1 MEIRVAETAGFCF
14 GVNRAV
20 DMLYKMIDEGKKV
33 CTLGP
38 IIHNPQVIE
47 DLEKR
52 GVKAVSSPCQVPEG
66 YEVVIRAHGVTKQVI
81 AELQERNIPYTD
93 ATCPFVLKIH
103 KIIKEQTHKDDIV
116 LIAGDGQHPEVC
128 GFRSHCKGESYTF
141 KNQQELLEIIE
152 NNSDLENKRIFLLA
166 QTTFSVK
173 EWKKCLKIIEKLYTN
188 SIYFDT
194 ICSATQRR
202 QDEADHLSRWADVML
217 VIGGTFSSNTVKLK
231 NVCSENARTYLLER
245 AEDLQPID
253 FSGCQKLGIT
263 AGASTPARI
272 IKEVKVIMTEN
283 FNEMQTN
290 KSKETQDQELF
301 LAAVDSMDNTST
313 SQNVVGV
320 VVSIAPNEIQVDIG
334 RKYAG
339 FIPRDEYSND
349 PTADPMQE
357 LKVGDKLNL
366 TIMSTNDSEGT
377 MKLSKRIYDRK
388 ASWQTILDAKENET
402 VLEAVVAEAVKGGVI
417 VYPMGS
423 RVFIPAS
430 LTGVARDEELDVLLK
445 KNVKFRVIDIDE
457 RRRRV
462 IGSIRSVANEER
474 KAAAEAFWATAEE
487 GKTYTGTVRSL
498 TNYGAF
504 VDLGGVE
511 GMIHI
516 SELSWSKIKHP
527 SEIVNVGD
535 TVEVYIKAIETKDDE
550 KKKISL
556 GYKKIEDDP
565 WQIFTG
571 KFQVG
576 DIADVEIQGLATFG
590 AFAKIIDDIKG
601 LIHISQ
607 IADRHIASPKEVLSI
622 GDVVKAKI
630 TEIDYD
636 RKRVSLSIRALIEK
650 DENVEVEEAAAYA
663 PAEEET
669 VEEAVEAA
677 IEAAEQAV
685 AAEDAE

>member
-20 DMLYKMIDEGKKV
+20 SILYKMIDEGKKV

-47 DLEKR
+47 DMQSK
-52 GVKAVSSPCQVPEG
+52 GVRIISDVSEVPDG
-66 YEVVIRAHGVTKQVI
+66 YEVVIRAHGVTKQTVD
-81 AELQERNIPYTD
+81 ALESSGVKFTD
-93 ATCPFVLKIH
+93 ATCPYVLKIH
-103 KIIKEQTHKDDIV
+103 RIIKEQTSESDIV
-116 LIAGDGQHPEVC
+116 LIAGDGEHPEVR
-128 GFRSHCKGESYTF
+128 GFSSHCKGEYYTF
-141 KNQQELLEIIE
+141 KKEDELMKILD
-152 NNSDLENKRIFLLA
+152 NNSNFANKQVYLLA

-173 EWKKCLKIIEKLYTN
+173 EWKKCLKIIQKLCTN
-188 SIYFDT
+188 AIYFDT
-194 ICSATQRR
+194 ICRATQER
-202 QDEADHLSRWADVML
+202 QDEAGALSKWADVML
-217 VIGGTFSSNTVKLK
+217 VIGGNFSSNTVKLK
-231 NVCSENARTYLLER
+231 NVCEENTRTYLIER
-245 AEDLQPID
+245 VEDLQPINFD
-253 FSGCQKLGIT
+253 GCEKIGIT

-283 FNEMQTN
+283 FNEMQAN

-366 TIMSTNDSEGT
+366 TIMSTNDNEGT

-388 ASWQTILDAKENET
+388 SSWQNILNAKETEE
-402 VLEAVVAEAVKGGVI
+402 VMEAVVAEVVKGGVI

-430 LTGVARDEELDVLLK
+430 LTGVARGEELDVLLK
-445 KNVKFRVIDIDE
+445 QTVKFRIIDIDE
-457 RRRRV
+457 RKRRV
-462 IGSIRSVANEER
+462 IGSIRSVSAEAR
-474 KAAAEAFWATAEE
+474 KAAADAFWATAEE

-516 SELSWSKIKHP
+516 SELSWTKIKHP

-535 TVEVYIKAIETKDDE
+535 TVEVYIKAIEVKDDE

-565 WQIFTG
+565 WQIFTS
-571 KFQVG
+571 KYAVG

-590 AFAKIIDDIKG
+590 AFAKIVEDVKG

-607 IADRHIASPKEVLSI
+607 IADRHIASPKEVLTI

-650 DENVEVEEAAAYA
+650 DENTEVESYEEYA
-663 PAEEET
+663 PAAEAT

-677 IEAAEQAV
+677 IEAT
-685 AAEDAE
+685 DAE

>member
-1 MEIRVAETAGFCF
+1 MEIRVAKTAGFCF
-14 GVNRAV
+14 GVDRAV
-20 DMLYKMIDEGKKV
+20 NMLYKMVEEGRRV

-47 DLEKR
+47 DLESR
-52 GVKAVSSPCQVPEG
+52 GVKAVSSPEEVPKG
-66 YEVVIRAHGVTKQVI
+66 YEVVIRAHGVTKQVTSR
-81 AELQERNIPYTD
+81 LQELDIPFTD
-93 ATCPFVLKIH
+93 ATCPYVLKIH
-103 KIIKEQTHKDDIV
+103 KIIKEKTQSDDIV
-116 LIAGDGQHPEVC
+116 LIAGDGNHPEVC

-141 KNQQELLEIIE
+141 KTADE
-152 NNSDLENKRIFLLA
+152 LENILNSIAGKEDRRKVLLA
-166 QTTFSVK
+166 QTTFSVN
-173 EWKKCLKIIEKLYTN
+173 EWKKSLKIIEKLCTN

-194 ICSATQRR
+194 ICKATQQR
-202 QDEADHLSRWADVML
+202 QDEAEHLSQWADVML
-217 VIGGTFSSNTVKLK
+217 VIGGAFSSNTVKLK
-231 NVCSENARTYLLER
+231 NVSAQNAKTFLIER
-245 AEDLQPID
+245 AEDLQPIS
-253 FSGCQKLGIT
+253 FVGVEKIGIT

-357 LKVGDKLNL
+357 LKIGDKINL
-366 TIMSTNDSEGT
+366 TIMSTNDSEGI

-402 VLEAVVAEAVKGGVI
+402 VMEAVVAEAVKGGVI
-417 VYPMGS
+417 AYPMGT

-430 LTGVARDEELDVLLK
+430 LTGLARNEDLAVL
-445 KNVKFRVIDIDE
+445 VKQKVQFRIIDIDE

-462 IGSIRSVANEER
+462 IGSIRSVVAEQR
-474 KAAAEAFWATAEE
+474 KAAADAFWATAEE
-487 GKTYTGTVRSL
+487 GKTYTGTVKSL
-498 TNYGAF
+498 TSYGAF

-527 SEIVNVGD
+527 SEVVNVGD
-535 TVEVYIKAIETKDDE
+535 TVEVYIKSIETKDDE

-565 WQIFTG
+565 WQIFTS
-571 KFQVG
+571 KYSVG
-576 DIADVEIQGLATFG
+576 DVADVEIQGLATFG
-590 AFAKIIDDIKG
+590 AFAKIIDDVKG

-636 RKRVSLSIRALIEK
+636 RKRISLSIRALIEK
-650 DENVEVEEAAAYA
+650 DENTDVESYEEYA
-663 PAEEET
+663 PAVEES

-677 IEAAEQAV
+677 IEAA
-685 AAEDAE
+685 DAE

>member
-1 MEIRVAETAGFCF
+1 
-14 GVNRAV
+14 
-20 DMLYKMIDEGKKV
+20 
-33 CTLGP
+33 
-38 IIHNPQVIE
+38 
-47 DLEKR
+47 
-52 GVKAVSSPCQVPEG
+52 
-66 YEVVIRAHGVTKQVI
+66 
-81 AELQERNIPYTD
+81 
-93 ATCPFVLKIH
+93 
-103 KIIKEQTHKDDIV
+103 
-116 LIAGDGQHPEVC
+116 
-128 GFRSHCKGESYTF
+128 
-141 KNQQELLEIIE
+141 
-152 NNSDLENKRIFLLA
+152 
-166 QTTFSVK
+166 
-173 EWKKCLKIIEKLYTN
+173 
-188 SIYFDT
+188 
-194 ICSATQRR
+194 
-202 QDEADHLSRWADVML
+202 
-217 VIGGTFSSNTVKLK
+217 
-231 NVCSENARTYLLER
+231 
-245 AEDLQPID
+245 
-253 FSGCQKLGIT
+253 
-263 AGASTPARI
+263 
-272 IKEVKVIMTEN
+272 MTEN

-366 TIMSTNDSEGT
+366 TIMSTNDNEGI

-402 VLEAVVAEAVKGGVI
+402 VMEAVVAEVVKGGVI

-430 LTGVARDEELDVLLK
+430 LTGVARGEELDVLLK
-445 KNVKFRVIDIDE
+445 QTVKFRIIDIDE
-457 RRRRV
+457 RKRRV
-462 IGSIRSVANEER
+462 IGSIRSVTAEAR
-474 KAAAEAFWATAEE
+474 KAAADAFWATAEE

-516 SELSWSKIKHP
+516 SELSWTKIKHP

-535 TVEVYIKAIETKDDE
+535 TVEVYIKAIEVKDDE

-565 WQIFTG
+565 WQIFTS
-571 KFQVG
+571 KYAVG

-590 AFAKIIDDIKG
+590 AFAKIVDDVKG

-650 DENVEVEEAAAYA
+650 DENTEVESYEEYA
-663 PAEEET
+663 PAAEET

-677 IEAAEQAV
+677 IEAAE
-685 AAEDAE
+685 AADAE

>member
-20 DMLYKMIDEGKKV
+20 DMLYNMISQGRKV

-47 DLEKR
+47 DLEGR
-52 GVKAVSSPCQVPEG
+52 GVKAVASPSEVPEG
-66 YEVVIRAHGVTKQVI
+66 YEVVIRAHGVTKETI
-81 AELQERNIPYTD
+81 SELRERKIPFTD
-93 ATCPFVLKIH
+93 ATCPYVLKIH
-103 KIIKEQTHKDDIV
+103 KIIKQQTNEDDIV
-116 LIAGDGQHPEVC
+116 LIAGDGNHPEVC
-128 GFRSHCKGESYTF
+128 GFRSHCKGKSYTF
-141 KNQQELLEIIE
+141 KTAPELEEILTS
-152 NNSDLENKRIFLLA
+152 NSVFENKRIILLA

-173 EWKKCLKIIEKLYTN
+173 EWKKSLKIIEKLCTN

-194 ICSATQRR
+194 ICRATQER
-202 QDEADHLSRWADVML
+202 QDEAEHLSRWADVML

-231 NVCSENARTYLLER
+231 NVCSENTKTYLIER
-245 AEDLQPID
+245 VEDLQPVD
-253 FSGCQKLGIT
+253 FSGCDKIGIT

-313 SQNVVGV
+313 SQNVIGV

-357 LKVGDKLNL
+357 LKIGDKLNL
-366 TIMSTNDSEGT
+366 TIMSTNDNEGT

-388 ASWQTILDAKENET
+388 ASWQTILDAKENGT

-417 VYPMGS
+417 AYPMGS

-430 LTGVARDEELDVLLK
+430 HTGLARNEELDVLVK
-445 KNVKFRVIDIDE
+445 KTVQFRIIDIDD

-462 IGSIRSVANEER
+462 IGSIRSVTAEAR

-487 GKTYTGTVRSL
+487 GKTYTGTVKSL
-498 TNYGAF
+498 TSYGAF

-535 TVEVYIKAIETKDDE
+535 TVEVYIKAIEVKDDE

-565 WQIFTG
+565 WQIFTS
-571 KFQVG
+571 KYAVG

-590 AFAKIIDDIKG
+590 AFAKIIDDVKG

-650 DENVEVEEAAAYA
+650 DENTEVESYEEYA
-663 PAEEET
+663 PAAEET

-677 IEAAEQAV
+677 IEAAA
-685 AAEDAE
+685 DAE

>member
-1 MEIRVAETAGFCF
+1 
-14 GVNRAV
+14 
-20 DMLYKMIDEGKKV
+20 
-33 CTLGP
+33 
-38 IIHNPQVIE
+38 
-47 DLEKR
+47 
-52 GVKAVSSPCQVPEG
+52 
-66 YEVVIRAHGVTKQVI
+66 
-81 AELQERNIPYTD
+81 
-93 ATCPFVLKIH
+93 
-103 KIIKEQTHKDDIV
+103 
-116 LIAGDGQHPEVC
+116 
-128 GFRSHCKGESYTF
+128 
-141 KNQQELLEIIE
+141 
-152 NNSDLENKRIFLLA
+152 
-166 QTTFSVK
+166 
-173 EWKKCLKIIEKLYTN
+173 
-188 SIYFDT
+188 
-194 ICSATQRR
+194 
-202 QDEADHLSRWADVML
+202 
-217 VIGGTFSSNTVKLK
+217 
-231 NVCSENARTYLLER
+231 
-245 AEDLQPID
+245 
-253 FSGCQKLGIT
+253 
-263 AGASTPARI
+263 
-272 IKEVKVIMTEN
+272 MTEN

-366 TIMSTNDSEGT
+366 TIMSTNDSEGI

-402 VLEAVVAEAVKGGVI
+402 VMEAVVAEAVKGGVI

-430 LTGVARDEELDVLLK
+430 LTGVARGEELDVLLK
-445 KNVKFRVIDIDE
+445 QTVKFRIIDIDE
-457 RRRRV
+457 RKRRV
-462 IGSIRSVANEER
+462 IGSIRSVTNEAR
-474 KAAAEAFWATAEE
+474 KAAADAFWATAEE

-516 SELSWSKIKHP
+516 SELSWTKIKHP

-535 TVEVYIKAIETKDDE
+535 TVEVYIKAIEVKDDE

-565 WQIFTG
+565 WQIFTS
-571 KFQVG
+571 KYAVG

-590 AFAKIIDDIKG
+590 AFAKIVDDVKG

-650 DENVEVEEAAAYA
+650 DENTEVESYEEYA
-663 PAEEET
+663 PAAEET

-677 IEAAEQAV
+677 IEAAE
-685 AAEDAE
+685 AADAE

>member
-1 MEIRVAETAGFCF
+1 MEIRVAKTAGFCF

-20 DMLYKMIDEGKKV
+20 DMLYKMINEGRNV

-47 DLEKR
+47 DLESK
-52 GVKAVSSPCQVPEG
+52 GVKAVSSLSEVPEG
-66 YEVVIRAHGVTKQVI
+66 YEVVIRAHGVTKEVMD
-81 AELQERNIPYTD
+81 ELRERDIKYTD

-103 KIIKEQTHKDDIV
+103 KIIKEQTTADDII
-116 LIAGDGQHPEVC
+116 LIAGDGNHPEVC
-128 GFRSHCKGESYTF
+128 GFRSHCKGESFTF
-141 KNQQELLEIIE
+141 KTAEEFEKILASISERE
-152 NNSDLENKRIFLLA
+152 NNRKILLA
-166 QTTFSVK
+166 QTTFSVN
-173 EWKKCLKIIEKLYTN
+173 EFKKIRKILEKLCTN

-194 ICSATQRR
+194 ICSATQER
-202 QDEADHLSRWADVML
+202 QDEAEILSRWADVML
-217 VIGGTFSSNTVKLK
+217 VIGGAFSSNTVKLR
-231 NVCSENARTYLLER
+231 NVSAENTTTYLIERVQDLE
-245 AEDLQPID
+245 PID
-253 FSGCQKLGIT
+253 FSGSQKIGIT

-357 LKVGDKLNL
+357 LKIGDKLNL
-366 TIMSTNDSEGT
+366 TIMSTNDNEGT

-388 ASWQTILDAKENET
+388 ASWQTILDAKENDT

-430 LTGVARDEELDVLLK
+430 HTGLGRNEELDVLLK
-445 KNVKFRVIDIDE
+445 KSVKFRIIDIDD

-474 KAAAEAFWATAEE
+474 KAAAEAFWAAAEE
-487 GKTYTGTVRSL
+487 GKTYTGTVKSL

-535 TVEVYIKAIETKDDE
+535 VVEVYIKAIEVKDDE

-565 WQIFTG
+565 WQIFTS
-571 KFQVG
+571 KYAVG

-590 AFAKIIDDIKG
+590 AFAKIVDDVKG

-650 DENVEVEEAAAYA
+650 DENTEVEGLEDYA
-663 PAEEET
+663 PAAEET

-677 IEAAEQAV
+677 IEAAA
-685 AAEDAE
+685 DAE

>member
-1 MEIRVAETAGFCF
+1 MEIKVAETAGFCF

-20 DMLYKMIDEGKKV
+20 DMLYKMIDEGRQV

-47 DLEKR
+47 DLENR
-52 GVKAVSSPCQVPEG
+52 GVKAVASPSEVPEG
-66 YEVVIRAHGVTKQVI
+66 YEVVIRAHGITKETLG
-81 AELQERNIPYTD
+81 ELEERKIPYTD
-93 ATCPFVLKIH
+93 ATCPYVLKIH
-103 KIIKEQTHKDDIV
+103 KIIKQQTSEDDIV
-116 LIAGDGQHPEVC
+116 LIAGDGNHPEVC
-128 GFRSHCKGESYTF
+128 GFRSHCKGKSYTF
-141 KNQQELLEIIE
+141 KTADELAEILES
-152 NNSDLENKRIFLLA
+152 NSNFANKNKILLA

-173 EWKKCLKIIEKLYTN
+173 EWKKSLKIIEKLCTN

-194 ICSATQRR
+194 ICRATQER
-202 QDEADHLSRWADVML
+202 QDEAEHLSQWADAML

-231 NVCSENARTYLLER
+231 NVCSENAVTYLIER
-245 AEDLQPID
+245 VQDLQPID
-253 FSGCQKLGIT
+253 FMGCKKIGIT

-357 LKVGDKLNL
+357 LKIGDKLNL

-402 VLEAVVAEAVKGGVI
+402 VLEAVVSEAVKGGVI
-417 VYPMGS
+417 AYPMGS

-430 LTGVARDEELDVLLK
+430 LTGLARNEELDVL
-445 KNVKFRVIDIDE
+445 VKQKVQFRIIDIDE

-462 IGSIRSVANEER
+462 IGSIRSVTAEAR
-474 KAAAEAFWATAEE
+474 KAAADAFWATAEE
-487 GKTYTGTVRSL
+487 GKTYTGTVKSL
-498 TNYGAF
+498 TSYGAF

-535 TVEVYIKAIETKDDE
+535 TVEVYIKSIEVKDDE

-565 WQIFTG
+565 WQIFTS
-571 KFQVG
+571 KYAVG
-576 DIADVEIQGLATFG
+576 DVADVEIQGLATFG
-590 AFAKIIDDIKG
+590 AFAKIIDDVKG

-650 DENVEVEEAAAYA
+650 DENTEVEGLEEYA
-663 PAEEET
+663 PEAEET

-677 IEAAEQAV
+677 IEAAEAT
-685 AAEDAE
+685 DAE

>member
-1 MEIRVAETAGFCF
+1 MEIRVAKTAGFCF
-14 GVNRAV
+14 GVDRAV
-20 DMLYKMIDEGKKV
+20 NMLYKMVEEDRRV

-47 DLEKR
+47 DLESK
-52 GVKAVSSPCQVPEG
+52 GVKAVSSPEEVPQG
-66 YEVVIRAHGVTKQVI
+66 YEVVIRAHGVTKQVMSR
-81 AELQERNIPYTD
+81 LQELNIPFTD
-93 ATCPFVLKIH
+93 ATCPYVLKIH
-103 KIIKEQTHKDDIV
+103 KIIKEKTQSDDIV
-116 LIAGDGQHPEVC
+116 LIAGDGNHPEVC

-141 KNQQELLEIIE
+141 KTADELESILISIA
-152 NNSDLENKRIFLLA
+152 NKEDKRKILLA
-166 QTTFSVK
+166 QTTFSVN
-173 EWKKCLKIIEKLYTN
+173 EWKKSLKIIEKLCTN

-194 ICSATQRR
+194 ICKATQQR
-202 QDEADHLSRWADVML
+202 QDEAEHLSQWADVML
-217 VIGGTFSSNTVKLK
+217 VIGGAFSSNTVKLK
-231 NVCSENARTYLLER
+231 NVSAQNAKTFLIER
-245 AEDLQPID
+245 AEDLQPSSFVGVEKI
-253 FSGCQKLGIT
+253 GIT

-357 LKVGDKLNL
+357 LKIGDKINL
-366 TIMSTNDSEGT
+366 TIMSTNDSEGI

-402 VLEAVVAEAVKGGVI
+402 VMEAVVAEAVKGGVI
-417 VYPMGS
+417 AYPMGT

-430 LTGVARDEELDVLLK
+430 LTGLARNEDLAVL
-445 KNVKFRVIDIDE
+445 VKQKVQFRIIDIDE

-462 IGSIRSVANEER
+462 IGSIRSVVAEQR
-474 KAAAEAFWATAEE
+474 KAAADAFWATAEE
-487 GKTYTGTVRSL
+487 GKTYTGTVKSL
-498 TNYGAF
+498 TSYGAF

-527 SEIVNVGD
+527 SEVVNVGD
-535 TVEVYIKAIETKDDE
+535 TVEVYIKSIETKDDE

-565 WQIFTG
+565 WQIFTS
-571 KFQVG
+571 KYSVG
-576 DIADVEIQGLATFG
+576 DVADVEIQGLATFG
-590 AFAKIIDDIKG
+590 AFAKIIDDVKG

-636 RKRVSLSIRALIEK
+636 RKRISLSIRALIEK
-650 DENVEVEEAAAYA
+650 DENTDVESYEEYA
-663 PAEEET
+663 PVAEET

-677 IEAAEQAV
+677 IEATDATDAS
-685 AAEDAE
+685 DAE

>member
-20 DMLYKMIDEGKKV
+20 NILYKMIDEGKKV

-47 DLEKR
+47 DMQSK
-52 GVKAVSSPCQVPEG
+52 GVRIISDVSEVAEG
-66 YEVVIRAHGVTKQVI
+66 YEVVIRAHGVTKETVE
-81 AELQERNIPYTD
+81 ALESSGVKFTD
-93 ATCPFVLKIH
+93 ATCPYVLKIH
-103 KIIKEQTHKDDIV
+103 RIIKEQTSENDII
-116 LIAGDGQHPEVC
+116 LIAGDGEHPEVR
-128 GFRSHCKGESYTF
+128 GFSSHCKGKYFTF
-141 KNQQELLEIIE
+141 KKEDELTDILNE
-152 NNSDLENKRIFLLA
+152 NDNFENKQIYLLA

-173 EWKKCLKIIEKLYTN
+173 EWKKCLKIIQKLCTN
-188 SIYFDT
+188 PIYFDT
-194 ICSATQRR
+194 ICRATQER
-202 QDEADHLSRWADVML
+202 QDEAGALSQWADVML
-217 VIGGTFSSNTVKLK
+217 VIGGNFSSNTVKLK
-231 NVCSENARTYLLER
+231 NVCQENTRTYLIER

-253 FSGCQKLGIT
+253 FGSCNKIGIT

-366 TIMSTNDSEGT
+366 TIMSTNDNEGT

-402 VLEAVVAEAVKGGVI
+402 VMEAVVAEAVKGGVI

-430 LTGVARDEELDVLLK
+430 LTGVARGEELDVLLK
-445 KNVKFRVIDIDE
+445 KSVKFRIIDIDE
-457 RRRRV
+457 RKRRV

-474 KAAAEAFWATAEE
+474 KAAADAFWATAEE

-516 SELSWSKIKHP
+516 SELSWTKIKHP

-535 TVEVYIKAIETKDDE
+535 TVEVYIKAIEVKDDE

-565 WQIFTG
+565 WQIFTS
-571 KFQVG
+571 KYAVG

-590 AFAKIIDDIKG
+590 AFAKIVDDVKG

-607 IADRHIASPKEVLSI
+607 IADRHIASPKEVLTV

-650 DENVEVEEAAAYA
+650 DENTEVESYEEYA
-663 PAEEET
+663 PEAEAT

-677 IEAAEQAV
+677 IEAA
-685 AAEDAE
+685 DAE

>member
-1 MEIRVAETAGFCF
+1 
-14 GVNRAV
+14 
-20 DMLYKMIDEGKKV
+20 
-33 CTLGP
+33 
-38 IIHNPQVIE
+38 
-47 DLEKR
+47 
-52 GVKAVSSPCQVPEG
+52 
-66 YEVVIRAHGVTKQVI
+66 
-81 AELQERNIPYTD
+81 
-93 ATCPFVLKIH
+93 
-103 KIIKEQTHKDDIV
+103 
-116 LIAGDGQHPEVC
+116 
-128 GFRSHCKGESYTF
+128 
-141 KNQQELLEIIE
+141 
-152 NNSDLENKRIFLLA
+152 
-166 QTTFSVK
+166 
-173 EWKKCLKIIEKLYTN
+173 
-188 SIYFDT
+188 
-194 ICSATQRR
+194 
-202 QDEADHLSRWADVML
+202 
-217 VIGGTFSSNTVKLK
+217 
-231 NVCSENARTYLLER
+231 
-245 AEDLQPID
+245 
-253 FSGCQKLGIT
+253 
-263 AGASTPARI
+263 
-272 IKEVKVIMTEN
+272 MTEN

-388 ASWQTILDAKENET
+388 SSWQNILNAKDSEE
-402 VLEAVVAEAVKGGVI
+402 VLEAVVAEVVKGGVI

-430 LTGVARDEELDVLLK
+430 LSGVARGEELDVLLK
-445 KNVKFRVIDIDE
+445 KSVKFRIIDIDD
-457 RRRRV
+457 RKRRV
-462 IGSIRSVANEER
+462 IGSIRSVAAEER
-474 KAAAEAFWATAEE
+474 KAAADAFWATAEE

-516 SELSWSKIKHP
+516 SELAWTKIKHP

-535 TVEVYIKAIETKDDE
+535 TVEVYIKAIEVKDDE

-565 WQIFTG
+565 WQIFTS
-571 KFQVG
+571 KYAVG

-590 AFAKIIDDIKG
+590 AFAKIIEDIKG

-607 IADRHIASPKEVLSI
+607 IADRHIASPKEVLTI

-650 DENVEVEEAAAYA
+650 DENTEVENIEEYA
-663 PAEEET
+663 PAAEAT

-677 IEAAEQAV
+677 IEAT
-685 AAEDAE
+685 DAE

>member
-1 MEIRVAETAGFCF
+1 MEIRIAKTAGFCF

-20 DMLYKMIDEGKKV
+20 DMLYKIIDEGRPV

-47 DLEKR
+47 DLESK
-52 GVKAVSSPCQVPEG
+52 GVKAVDSPCDVPLDH
-66 YEVVIRAHGVTKQVI
+66 EVVIRAHGVTKQVMS
-81 AELQERNIPYTD
+81 ELRSKGIKYTD
-93 ATCPFVLKIH
+93 ATCPYVLKIH
-103 KIIKEQTHKDDIV
+103 KIIKEQTSEDDII
-116 LIAGDGQHPEVC
+116 LIAGDGNHPEVC
-128 GFRSHCKGESYTF
+128 GFRSHCKGESFTF
-141 KNQQELLEIIE
+141 KTADELEKILDLISEKK
-152 NNSDLENKRIFLLA
+152 NSRKILLA

-173 EWKKCLKIIEKLYTN
+173 EWKKSLKIIEKLCTN

-194 ICSATQRR
+194 ICRATQER
-202 QDEADHLSRWADVML
+202 QDEAEQLSRWADMML
-217 VIGGTFSSNTVKLK
+217 VIGGAFSSNTVKLK
-231 NVCSENARTYLLER
+231 NVCSDNTKTYLVER
-245 AEDLQPID
+245 VHDLQPID
-253 FSGCQKLGIT
+253 FSGCEKIGIT

-357 LKVGDKLNL
+357 LKIGDKLNL
-366 TIMSTNDSEGT
+366 TIMSTNDNEGT

-402 VLEAVVAEAVKGGVI
+402 VLEAVVSEAVKGGVI
-417 VYPMGS
+417 AYPMGS

-430 LTGVARDEELDVLLK
+430 LTGLARGEELETL
-445 KNVKFRVIDIDE
+445 VKQKVQFRIIDIDD

-462 IGSIRSVANEER
+462 IGSIRSVTAEAR

-487 GKTYTGTVRSL
+487 GKTYTGTVKSL
-498 TNYGAF
+498 TSYGAF

-516 SELSWSKIKHP
+516 SELSWTKIKHP

-535 TVEVYIKAIETKDDE
+535 TVEVYIKSIEVKDDE

-565 WQIFTG
+565 WQIFTS
-571 KFQVG
+571 KYAVG

-590 AFAKIIDDIKG
+590 AFAKIVDDVKG

-607 IADRHIASPKEVLSI
+607 IADRHIASPKEVLTI

-650 DENVEVEEAAAYA
+650 DENTEVEGLEEYA
-663 PAEEET
+663 PAAEET

-677 IEAAEQAV
+677 IEAAADV
-685 AAEDAE
+685 AEDAE

>member
-20 DMLYKMIDEGKKV
+20 SILYKMIDEGKKV

-47 DLEKR
+47 DMQSK
-52 GVKAVSSPCQVPEG
+52 GVRIISDVSEVPDG
-66 YEVVIRAHGVTKQVI
+66 YEVVIRAHGVTKQTVE
-81 AELQERNIPYTD
+81 ALEVSGVKFTD
-93 ATCPFVLKIH
+93 ATCPYVLKIH
-103 KIIKEQTHKDDIV
+103 RIIKEQTSESDIV
-116 LIAGDGQHPEVC
+116 LIAGDGEHPEVR
-128 GFRSHCKGESYTF
+128 GFSSHCKGEYYTF
-141 KNQQELLEIIE
+141 KNENELMNILEK
-152 NNSDLENKRIFLLA
+152 NFDFAKKQVYLLA

-173 EWKKCLKIIEKLYTN
+173 EWKKCLKIIQKLCTN
-188 SIYFDT
+188 AIYFDT
-194 ICSATQRR
+194 ICRATQER
-202 QDEADHLSRWADVML
+202 QDEAGALSQWADVML
-217 VIGGTFSSNTVKLK
+217 VIGGNFSSNTVKLK
-231 NVCSENARTYLLER
+231 NVCEENTRTYLIER
-245 AEDLQPID
+245 VEDLQPID
-253 FSGCQKLGIT
+253 FSGCEKIGIT

-283 FNEMQTN
+283 FNEMQAN

-366 TIMSTNDSEGT
+366 TIMSTNDNEGT

-388 ASWQTILDAKENET
+388 ASWQNILNAKETEE
-402 VLEAVVAEAVKGGVI
+402 VLEAVVAEVVKGGVI
-417 VYPMGS
+417 AYPMGS

-430 LTGVARDEELDVLLK
+430 LTGVARGEELDVLLK
-445 KNVKFRVIDIDE
+445 QSVKFRIIDIDD
-457 RRRRV
+457 RKRRV
-462 IGSIRSVANEER
+462 IGSIRSVSAEAR
-474 KAAAEAFWATAEE
+474 KAAADAFWATAEE

-516 SELSWSKIKHP
+516 SELSWTKIKHP

-535 TVEVYIKAIETKDDE
+535 TVEVYIKAIEVKDDE

-565 WQIFTG
+565 WQIFTS
-571 KFQVG
+571 KYAVG

-590 AFAKIIDDIKG
+590 AFAKIVEDVKG

-607 IADRHIASPKEVLSI
+607 IADRHIASPKEVLTI

-650 DENVEVEEAAAYA
+650 DENTEVESYEEYA
-663 PAEEET
+663 PAAEAT

-677 IEAAEQAV
+677 IEAT
-685 AAEDAE
+685 DAE

>member
-20 DMLYKMIDEGKKV
+20 NILYKMIDEGKKV

-47 DLEKR
+47 DMQSK
-52 GVKAVSSPCQVPEG
+52 GVRIISDAGQVPEG
-66 YEVVIRAHGVTKQVI
+66 YEVVIRAHGVTKQTVESLDNSGI
-81 AELQERNIPYTD
+81 SYTD
-93 ATCPFVLKIH
+93 ATCPYVLKIH
-103 KIIKEQTHKDDIV
+103 RIIKEQTSESDIV
-116 LIAGDGQHPEVC
+116 LIAGDGEHPEVR
-128 GFRSHCKGESYTF
+128 GFSSHCKGEYYTF
-141 KNQQELLEIIE
+141 KNARELETILSE
-152 NNSDLENKRIFLLA
+152 NSNFENRQIYFLA

-173 EWKKCLKIIEKLYTN
+173 EWKNCLKIIQKLCTN
-188 SIYFDT
+188 PIYFDT
-194 ICSATQRR
+194 ICRATQER
-202 QDEADHLSRWADVML
+202 QDEAGALSEWADVML
-217 VIGGTFSSNTVKLK
+217 VIGGNFSSNTVKLK
-231 NVCSENARTYLLER
+231 NVCEENARTYLIER
-245 AEDLQPID
+245 VEDLQSAD
-253 FSGCQKLGIT
+253 FSGCNKIGIT

-366 TIMSTNDSEGT
+366 TIMSTNDNEGT

-402 VLEAVVAEAVKGGVI
+402 VMEAVVAEVVKGGVI

-430 LTGVARDEELDVLLK
+430 LTGVARGEELDVLLK
-445 KNVKFRVIDIDE
+445 QTVKFRIIDIDE
-457 RRRRV
+457 RKRRV
-462 IGSIRSVANEER
+462 IGSIRSVSNEAR

-516 SELSWSKIKHP
+516 SELSWTKIKHP

-565 WQIFTG
+565 WQIFTS
-571 KFQVG
+571 KYAVG
-576 DIADVEIQGLATFG
+576 DVADVEIQGLATFG
-590 AFAKIIDDIKG
+590 AFAKIVDDVKG

-607 IADRHIASPKEVLSI
+607 IADRHIASPKEVLTI
-622 GDVVKAKI
+622 GDIVKAKI

-650 DENVEVEEAAAYA
+650 DENTEVESFEEYA
-663 PAEEET
+663 PAAEAT

-677 IEAAEQAV
+677 IEAA
-685 AAEDAE
+685 DAE

>member
-20 DMLYKMIDEGKKV
+20 NILYKMIDEGKKV

-47 DLEKR
+47 DMQEK
-52 GVKAVSSPCQVPEG
+52 GVRIISDVSEVPEG
-66 YEVVIRAHGVTKQVI
+66 YEVVIRAHGVTKQTIESLEKTGVI
-81 AELQERNIPYTD
+81 FTD
-93 ATCPFVLKIH
+93 ATCPYVLKIH
-103 KIIKEQTHKDDIV
+103 RIIKEQTNENDIV
-116 LIAGDGQHPEVC
+116 LIAGDGEHPEVR
-128 GFRSHCKGESYTF
+128 GFSSHCKGKYYTF
-141 KNQQELLEIIE
+141 KNADELQLILD
-152 NNSDLENKRIFLLA
+152 NNDNFENKGICFLA

-173 EWKKCLKIIEKLYTN
+173 EWKKCLKIIQKVCTN
-188 SIYFDT
+188 PIYFDT
-194 ICSATQRR
+194 ICRATQER
-202 QDEADHLSRWADVML
+202 QDEAGLLSKWADIML
-217 VIGGTFSSNTVKLK
+217 VIGGNFSSNTVKLK
-231 NVCSENARTYLLER
+231 NVCEENTETYLIER
-245 AEDLQPID
+245 VEDLQPVD
-253 FSGCQKLGIT
+253 FSGCKKLGIT

-366 TIMSTNDSEGT
+366 TIMSTNDNEGT

-388 ASWQTILDAKENET
+388 ASWQNILNAKDSEE
-402 VLEAVVAEAVKGGVI
+402 VMEAVVAEVVKGGVI

-430 LTGVARDEELDVLLK
+430 LTGVARGEELDVLLK
-445 KNVKFRVIDIDE
+445 KSVKFRIIDIDD
-457 RRRRV
+457 RKRRV

-474 KAAAEAFWATAEE
+474 KAAADAFWATAEE

-516 SELSWSKIKHP
+516 SELAWTKIKHP

-535 TVEVYIKAIETKDDE
+535 TVEVYIKAIEVKDDE

-565 WQIFTG
+565 WQIFTS
-571 KFQVG
+571 KYAVG

-590 AFAKIIDDIKG
+590 AFAKIVEDVKG

-607 IADRHIASPKEVLSI
+607 IADRHIASPKEVLTI

-650 DENVEVEEAAAYA
+650 DENTEVEGLEEYA
-663 PAEEET
+663 PAAEAT

-677 IEAAEQAV
+677 IEAA
-685 AAEDAE
+685 DAE

>member
-1 MEIRVAETAGFCF
+1 MEIRVAKTAGFCF

-20 DMLYKMIDEGKKV
+20 NMLYKMIDEGKNV

-52 GVKAVSSPCQVPEG
+52 GVMAVSTPSEVPQG
-66 YEVVIRAHGVTKQVI
+66 YEVVIRAHGVTKQVLT
-81 AELQERNIPYTD
+81 ELEERGIKYTD
-93 ATCPFVLKIH
+93 ATCPYVLKIH
-103 KIIKEQTHKDDIV
+103 KIIKEKTQKDDII
-116 LIAGDGQHPEVC
+116 LIAGDGNHPEVC

-141 KNQQELLEIIE
+141 KTTEELQGIL
-152 NNSDLENKRIFLLA
+152 NSISKGEHRQKILLA

-173 EWKKCLKIIEKLYTN
+173 EWKKSLKIIEKLCTN

-194 ICSATQRR
+194 ICRATQER
-202 QDEADHLSRWADVML
+202 QDEAEHLSQWADVML
-217 VIGGTFSSNTVKLK
+217 VIGGAFSSNTVKLK
-231 NVCSENARTYLLER
+231 NVSAQNTKTYLIER
-245 AEDLQPID
+245 VEDLKID
-253 FSGCQKLGIT
+253 NFIGAEKIGIT

-357 LKVGDKLNL
+357 LKIGDKLNL

-402 VLEAVVAEAVKGGVI
+402 VMEAVVAEAVKGGVI
-417 VYPMGS
+417 AYPMGS

-430 LTGVARDEELDVLLK
+430 LTGLARNEDLSTL
-445 KNVKFRVIDIDE
+445 VKQKVQFRIIDIDE

-462 IGSIRSVANEER
+462 IGSIRSVVAEQR
-474 KAAAEAFWATAEE
+474 KAAADAFWATAEE
-487 GKTYTGTVRSL
+487 GKTYTGTVKSL
-498 TNYGAF
+498 TSYGAF

-535 TVEVYIKAIETKDDE
+535 TVEVYIKSIETKDDE

-565 WQIFTG
+565 WQIFTS
-571 KFQVG
+571 KYSVG
-576 DIADVEIQGLATFG
+576 DVTDVEIQGLATFG
-590 AFAKIIDDIKG
+590 AFAKIIDDVKG

-650 DENVEVEEAAAYA
+650 DENTDVENYDEYA
-663 PAEEET
+663 PAAEET

-677 IEAAEQAV
+677 IEAT
-685 AAEDAE
+685 DAE

>member
-1 MEIRVAETAGFCF
+1 MEIRVAKTAGFCF

-20 DMLYKMIDEGKKV
+20 NMLYKMIDEGKNV

-52 GVKAVSSPCQVPEG
+52 GVMAVSTPSEVLQG
-66 YEVVIRAHGVTKQVI
+66 YEVVIRAHGVTKQVLT
-81 AELQERNIPYTD
+81 ELEERGIKYTD
-93 ATCPFVLKIH
+93 ATCPYVLKIH
-103 KIIKEQTHKDDIV
+103 KIIKEKTQKDDII
-116 LIAGDGQHPEVC
+116 LIAGDGNHPEVC

-141 KNQQELLEIIE
+141 KTTEELQSIL
-152 NNSDLENKRIFLLA
+152 NSISKEEHRRKILLA

-173 EWKKCLKIIEKLYTN
+173 EWKKSLKIIEKLCTN

-194 ICSATQRR
+194 ICRATQER
-202 QDEADHLSRWADVML
+202 QDEAEHLSQWADVML
-217 VIGGTFSSNTVKLK
+217 VIGGAFSSNTVKLK
-231 NVCSENARTYLLER
+231 NVSAQNTKTYLIER
-245 AEDLQPID
+245 VEDLKID
-253 FSGCQKLGIT
+253 NFIGAEKIGIT

-357 LKVGDKLNL
+357 LKIGDKLNL

-402 VLEAVVAEAVKGGVI
+402 VMEAVVAEAVKGGVI
-417 VYPMGS
+417 AYPMGS

-430 LTGVARDEELDVLLK
+430 LTGLARNEDLSTL
-445 KNVKFRVIDIDE
+445 VKQKVQFRIIDIDE

-462 IGSIRSVANEER
+462 IGSIRSVVAEQR
-474 KAAAEAFWATAEE
+474 KAAADAFWATAEE
-487 GKTYTGTVRSL
+487 GKTYTGTVKSL
-498 TNYGAF
+498 TSYGAF

-535 TVEVYIKAIETKDDE
+535 TVEVYIKSIETKDDE

-565 WQIFTG
+565 WQIFTS
-571 KFQVG
+571 KYSVG
-576 DIADVEIQGLATFG
+576 DVTDVEIQGLATFG
-590 AFAKIIDDIKG
+590 AFAKIIDDVKG

-650 DENVEVEEAAAYA
+650 DENTDVENYDEYA
-663 PAEEET
+663 PAAEET

-677 IEAAEQAV
+677 IEAT
-685 AAEDAE
+685 DAE

>member
-1 MEIRVAETAGFCF
+1 MEIRVAKTAGFCF

-20 DMLYKMIDEGKKV
+20 DMLYKMIDEGRSV

-47 DLEKR
+47 DLESK
-52 GVKAVSSPCQVPEG
+52 GVKAVSSPSEVPLG
-66 YEVVIRAHGVTKQVI
+66 SEVVIRAHGVTKEVMQ
-81 AELQERNIPYTD
+81 ELQDKGIKYTD

-103 KIIKEQTHKDDIV
+103 KIIKEQTTADDII
-116 LIAGDGQHPEVC
+116 LIAGDGNHPEVC

-141 KNQQELLEIIE
+141 KTAEEFEKILPSISRRE
-152 NNSDLENKRIFLLA
+152 NNRKILLA
-166 QTTFSVK
+166 QTTFSVN
-173 EWKKCLKIIEKLYTN
+173 EFKKIRKILEKVCTN

-194 ICSATQRR
+194 ICSATQER
-202 QDEADHLSRWADVML
+202 QDEAEHLSRWADIML
-217 VIGGTFSSNTVKLK
+217 VIGGAFSSNTVKLK
-231 NVCSENARTYLLER
+231 NVSAQNTKTYLIER
-245 AEDLQPID
+245 VQDLKPID
-253 FSGCQKLGIT
+253 FSGCEKIGIT

-357 LKVGDKLNL
+357 LKIGDKLNL
-366 TIMSTNDSEGT
+366 TIMSTNDNEGT

-388 ASWQTILDAKENET
+388 ASWQTILDAKENDT
-402 VLEAVVAEAVKGGVI
+402 VLEAVVSEAVKGGVI
-417 VYPMGS
+417 AYPMGS

-430 LTGVARDEELDVLLK
+430 QTGLARNEELDVLVK
-445 KNVKFRVIDIDE
+445 EKVKFRIIDIDE

-462 IGSIRSVANEER
+462 IGSIRSVTVEER

-487 GKTYTGTVRSL
+487 GKTYTGTVKSL

-535 TVEVYIKAIETKDDE
+535 VVEVYIKAIEVKDDE

-565 WQIFTG
+565 WQIFTS
-571 KFQVG
+571 KYAVD

-590 AFAKIIDDIKG
+590 AFAKIVDDVKG

-650 DENVEVEEAAAYA
+650 DENTEVEGLEDYA
-663 PAEEET
+663 PAAEET

-677 IEAAEQAV
+677 IEAAAD

>member
-1 MEIRVAETAGFCF
+1 MEIRVAKTAGFCF

-20 DMLYKMIDEGKKV
+20 DMLYKMIDEGRSV

-47 DLEKR
+47 DLESK
-52 GVKAVSSPCQVPEG
+52 GVKAVADVSEVPSG
-66 YEVVIRAHGVTKQVI
+66 SEVVIRAHGVTKQVMS
-81 AELQERNIPYTD
+81 ELDSKGIKYTD
-93 ATCPFVLKIH
+93 ATCPYVLKIH
-103 KIIKEQTHKDDIV
+103 KIIKEQTSEDDII
-116 LIAGDGQHPEVC
+116 LIAGDGNHPEVC
-128 GFRSHCKGESYTF
+128 GFRSHCKGQSFTF
-141 KNQQELLEIIE
+141 KTAEELEEILELISE
-152 NNSDLENKRIFLLA
+152 KKNNRKILLA

-173 EWKKCLKIIEKLYTN
+173 EFKKSQKIIEKLYTN

-194 ICSATQRR
+194 ICRATQER
-202 QDEADHLSRWADVML
+202 QDEAEHLSQWADVML
-217 VIGGTFSSNTVKLK
+217 VIGGTFSSNTVKLR
-231 NVCSENARTYLLER
+231 NVSAENAKTYLIER
-245 AEDLQPID
+245 VQDLQPID
-253 FSGCQKLGIT
+253 FSGCEKIGIT

-349 PTADPMQE
+349 PAADPMQE
-357 LKVGDKLNL
+357 LKIGDKLNL
-366 TIMSTNDSEGT
+366 TIMSTNDNEGT

-388 ASWQTILDAKENET
+388 ASWQTILDAKENDT
-402 VLEAVVAEAVKGGVI
+402 VLEAVVSEAVKGGVI
-417 VYPMGS
+417 AYPMGS

-430 LTGVARDEELDVLLK
+430 LTGLARGEELETL
-445 KNVKFRVIDIDE
+445 VKQKVQFRIIDIDD

-462 IGSIRSVANEER
+462 IGSIRSVTAEAR

-487 GKTYTGTVRSL
+487 GKTYTGTVKSL
-498 TNYGAF
+498 TSYGAF

-516 SELSWSKIKHP
+516 SELSWTKIKHP

-535 TVEVYIKAIETKDDE
+535 VVEVYIKAIEVKDDE

-565 WQIFTG
+565 WQIFTS
-571 KFQVG
+571 KYAVG
-576 DIADVEIQGLATFG
+576 DVADVEIQGLATFG
-590 AFAKIIDDIKG
+590 AFAKIVDDVKG

-636 RKRVSLSIRALIEK
+636 RKRISLSIRALIEK
-650 DENVEVEEAAAYA
+650 DENTEVEGLEEYA
-663 PAEEET
+663 PAAEET

-677 IEAAEQAV
+677 IEAAA
-685 AAEDAE
+685 DAE

>member
-20 DMLYKMIDEGKKV
+20 NILYKMIDEGKKV

-47 DLEKR
+47 DMQSK
-52 GVKAVSSPCQVPEG
+52 GVRIISDVSEVAEG
-66 YEVVIRAHGVTKQVI
+66 YEVVIRAHGVTKETVE
-81 AELQERNIPYTD
+81 ALESSGVKFTD
-93 ATCPFVLKIH
+93 ATCPYVLKIH
-103 KIIKEQTHKDDIV
+103 RIIKEQTSENDII
-116 LIAGDGQHPEVC
+116 LIAGDGEHPEVR
-128 GFRSHCKGESYTF
+128 GFSSHCKGKYFTF
-141 KNQQELLEIIE
+141 KKEDELTDILNE
-152 NNSDLENKRIFLLA
+152 NDNFENKQIYFLA

-173 EWKKCLKIIEKLYTN
+173 EWKKCLKIIQKLCTN
-188 SIYFDT
+188 PIYFDT
-194 ICSATQRR
+194 ICRATQER
-202 QDEADHLSRWADVML
+202 QDEAGALSQWADVML
-217 VIGGTFSSNTVKLK
+217 VIGGNFSSNTVKLK
-231 NVCSENARTYLLER
+231 NVCQENTRTYLIER

-253 FSGCQKLGIT
+253 FGSCNKIGIT

-366 TIMSTNDSEGT
+366 TIMSTNDNEGT

-402 VLEAVVAEAVKGGVI
+402 VMEAVVAEAVKGGVI

-430 LTGVARDEELDVLLK
+430 LTGVARGEELDVLLK
-445 KNVKFRVIDIDE
+445 KSVKFRIIDIDE
-457 RRRRV
+457 RKRRV

-474 KAAAEAFWATAEE
+474 KAAADAFWATAEE

-516 SELSWSKIKHP
+516 SELSWTKIKHP

-565 WQIFTG
+565 WQIFTS
-571 KFQVG
+571 KYTVG
-576 DIADVEIQGLATFG
+576 DVADVEIQGLATFG
-590 AFAKIIDDIKG
+590 AFAKIVDDVKG

-607 IADRHIASPKEVLSI
+607 IADRHIASPKEVLTV

-650 DENVEVEEAAAYA
+650 DENTEVESYEEYA
-663 PAEEET
+663 PEAEAT

-677 IEAAEQAV
+677 IEAA
-685 AAEDAE
+685 DAE

>member
-1 MEIRVAETAGFCF
+1 MEIRTAKTAGFCF

-20 DMLYKMIDEGKKV
+20 DMLYKMIDEGKSV

-47 DLEKR
+47 DLESK
-52 GVKAVSSPCQVPEG
+52 GVKAVASPSEVPHG
-66 YEVVIRAHGVTKQVI
+66 YEVVIRAHGVTKEVM
-81 AELQERNIPYTD
+81 AELDSKGIRYTD
-93 ATCPFVLKIH
+93 ATCPYVLKIH
-103 KIIKEQTHKDDIV
+103 KIIKQQTTKDDII
-116 LIAGDGQHPEVC
+116 LIAGDGNHPEVC
-128 GFRSHCKGESYTF
+128 GFRSHCEGESYTF
-141 KNQQELLEIIE
+141 KTADELEKILAS
-152 NNSDLENKRIFLLA
+152 NSNFANKRKVLLA

-173 EWKKCLKIIEKLYTN
+173 EWKKSLKIIEKLCTN

-194 ICSATQRR
+194 ICRATQER
-202 QDEADHLSRWADVML
+202 QDEAEHLSRWADVML
-217 VIGGTFSSNTVKLK
+217 VIGGAFSSNTVKLK
-231 NVCSENARTYLLER
+231 NVCSENTKTYLVER

-253 FSGCQKLGIT
+253 FSGCDKIGIT

-357 LKVGDKLNL
+357 LKIGDKLNL
-366 TIMSTNDSEGT
+366 TIMSTNDNEGT

-402 VLEAVVAEAVKGGVI
+402 VLEAVVSEAVKGGVI
-417 VYPMGS
+417 AYPMGS

-430 LTGVARDEELDVLLK
+430 LTGLARNEELDVLVK
-445 KNVKFRVIDIDE
+445 QPVKFRIIDIDE

-462 IGSIRSVANEER
+462 IGSIRSVVAEER
-474 KAAAEAFWATAEE
+474 KALSDAFWATAEE
-487 GKTYTGTVRSL
+487 GKTYTGTVKSL
-498 TNYGAF
+498 TSYGAF

-535 TVEVYIKAIETKDDE
+535 TVEVYIKAIEVKDDE

-565 WQIFTG
+565 WQIFTS
-571 KFQVG
+571 KYAVG

-590 AFAKIIDDIKG
+590 AFAKIVDDVKG

-650 DENVEVEEAAAYA
+650 DENTEVENFEEYA
-663 PAEEET
+663 PAAEET

-677 IEAAEQAV
+677 IEAAA
-685 AAEDAE
+685 DAE

>member
-1 MEIRVAETAGFCF
+1 MEIRIAETAGFCF

-20 DMLYKMIDEGKKV
+20 DMLYKLIEEGRSV

-47 DLEKR
+47 DLEGR
-52 GVKAVSSPCQVPEG
+52 GVKAVSSPKEVPEG
-66 YEVVIRAHGVTKQVI
+66 YEIVIRAHGVTKETL
-81 AELQERNIPYTD
+81 AELQERNIKFTD
-93 ATCPFVLKIH
+93 ATCPYVLKIH
-103 KIIKEQTHKDDIV
+103 KIIKQQTNENDIV
-116 LIAGDGQHPEVC
+116 LIAGDGNHPEVC

-141 KNQQELLEIIE
+141 KTADELEKILKS
-152 NNSDLENKRIFLLA
+152 NSDFANNRKILLA

-173 EWKKCLKIIEKLYTN
+173 EWKKSLKIIEKLCTN

-194 ICSATQRR
+194 ICRATQER
-202 QDEADHLSRWADVML
+202 QDEAEHLSRWADLML
-217 VIGGTFSSNTVKLK
+217 VIGGAFSSNTVKLK
-231 NVCSENARTYLLER
+231 NVCSENAETYLIER
-245 AEDLQPID
+245 AEDLKGTD
-253 FSGCQKLGIT
+253 FSGADKIGIT

-357 LKVGDKLNL
+357 LKVGDSLNL
-366 TIMSTNDSEGT
+366 TIMSTNDNEGT

-388 ASWQTILDAKENET
+388 ASWQTILDAKDNET
-402 VLEAVVAEAVKGGVI
+402 VMEAVVSEVVKGGVI
-417 VYPMGS
+417 AYPMGS

-430 LTGVARDEELDVLLK
+430 LTGLGRNEELDVLLK
-445 KNVKFRVIDIDE
+445 QKVKFRIIDIDD

-462 IGSIRSVANEER
+462 IGSIRSVASEER
-474 KAAAEAFWATAEE
+474 KALAEAFWATAEE
-487 GKTYTGTVRSL
+487 GKTYTGTVKSL
-498 TNYGAF
+498 TSYGAF

-516 SELSWSKIKHP
+516 SELSWTKIKHP

-535 TVEVYIKAIETKDDE
+535 TVEVYIKAIEVKDDE

-565 WQIFTG
+565 WQIFTS
-571 KFQVG
+571 KYAVG

-590 AFAKIIDDIKG
+590 AFAKIVEDVKG

-650 DENVEVEEAAAYA
+650 DENTQVEGLEEYA
-663 PAEEET
+663 PEVEET
-669 VEEAVEAA
+669 VEEAIEAA
-677 IEAAEQAV
+677 IEATE
-685 AAEDAE
+685 AADAE